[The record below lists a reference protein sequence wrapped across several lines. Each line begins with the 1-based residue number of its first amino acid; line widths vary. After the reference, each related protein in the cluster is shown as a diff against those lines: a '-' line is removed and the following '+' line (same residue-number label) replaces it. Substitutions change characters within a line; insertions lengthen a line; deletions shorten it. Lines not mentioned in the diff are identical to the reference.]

1 MDEIIAVL
9 LFEEDTQLHVPVDQ
23 LPPGSAE
30 GQWLLVYLEDGE
42 FVGAEFD
49 PEKTQQVKERIS
61 AKRALLLERMALRR
75 RDE

>member
-1 MDEIIAVL
+1 MDGTIAVL
-9 LFEEDTQLHVPVDQ
+9 LLEDTQLYVAVGQ

-30 GQWLLVYLEDGE
+30 GQWLLVYVENGE
-42 FVGAEFD
+42 FVGAKLD
-49 PEKTQQVKERIS
+49 LEKTQQVKERIS